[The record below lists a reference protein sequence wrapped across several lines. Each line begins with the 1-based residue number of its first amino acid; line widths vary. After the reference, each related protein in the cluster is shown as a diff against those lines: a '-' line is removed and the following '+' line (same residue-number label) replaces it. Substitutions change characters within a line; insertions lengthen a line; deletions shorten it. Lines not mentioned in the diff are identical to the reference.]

1 MPLNE
6 FDVPKDTWCWD
17 SCSGMEIS
25 FVGLAANDDKA
36 LRVIKTTDRSD
47 SLEIA
52 HIYEVK
58 LQKIFVL
65 TIIYLYLLNLRLRKN
80 LTMKKL
86 LLLASAA
93 VFVYAAFTQ
102 FRPEANDDGTGVETS
117 APVSMD
123 LPLSMT
129 VNGEAYASNLPDIYY
144 ESYMRS
150 VATDQKVI
158 LAE

>member
-1 MPLNE
+1 
-6 FDVPKDTWCWD
+6 
-17 SCSGMEIS
+17 
-25 FVGLAANDDKA
+25 
-36 LRVIKTTDRSD
+36 
-47 SLEIA
+47 
-52 HIYEVK
+52 
-58 LQKIFVL
+58 
-65 TIIYLYLLNLRLRKN
+65 
-80 LTMKKL
+80 MKKL